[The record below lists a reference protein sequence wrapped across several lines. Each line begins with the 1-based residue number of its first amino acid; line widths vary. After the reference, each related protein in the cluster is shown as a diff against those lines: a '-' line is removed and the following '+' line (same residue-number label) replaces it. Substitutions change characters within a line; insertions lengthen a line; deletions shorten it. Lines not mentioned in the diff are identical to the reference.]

1 MAKFIPFPC
10 RSKGVKVWA
19 ESVVASAFTYT
30 APQRRD
36 SKLQGVLQ
44 LPLRQRHLRCNKM
57 DQPWGNSRFGSSYC
71 SSSRQRDAGGE
82 ETHVSLRKN
91 QVLKP
96 AYIDYISPAQAD
108 ILTRPMLCLHR

>member
-1 MAKFIPFPC
+1 
-10 RSKGVKVWA
+10 
-19 ESVVASAFTYT
+19 
-30 APQRRD
+30 
-36 SKLQGVLQ
+36 
-44 LPLRQRHLRCNKM
+44 M

-96 AYIDYISPAQAD
+96 AYIDYISPAPLGVGESQLAHRLRCGNNAARQLAPRPAM
-108 ILTRPMLCLHR
+108 ILRFLGLRNFEIFFFEQRGLLVQ